1 MGFMAL
7 HSEGRRSFG
16 KGIIALP
23 RIVRRYRRDENGAT
37 AIEFAML
44 AGPFFVLLFAIIE
57 CSLIFFAGQL
67 LESSVDEVARK
78 VRTGQLNNTM
88 TAAQLKTEV
97 CNEAAILFDCDKLK
111 LDMDVV
117 AEFDELGDPPQPD
130 PGTNET
136 DFTGFAFEAP
146 CPEEVVMI
154 TASYEWPIFTYFTAN
169 NIYPTH
175 GNNAAFRKIL
185 LSAVGVFRTEPW
197 PPATGGAVCP

>member
-1 MGFMAL
+1 MAVHCEGQRNFRRGFL
-7 HSEGRRSFG
+7 
-16 KGIIALP
+16 ALP
-23 RIVRRYRRDENGAT
+23 RIIRRYRRDERGT
-37 AIEFAML
+37 TVIEFAML

-57 CSLIFFAGQL
+57 CSLIFFAGQI

-88 TAAQLKTEV
+88 TADQLKTEI
-97 CNEAAILFDCDKLK
+97 CNEAQILFTCEDIK

-117 AEFDELGDPPQPD
+117 ADFEDLGDPPQPD
-130 PGTNET
+130 PDSNET
-136 DFTGFAFEAP
+136 DFTEFDFTPP

-175 GNNAAFRKIL
+175 GNDAAFRKIL

-197 PPATGGAVCP
+197 PPASGGAACS